1 MSIDHSS
8 ADQPSVDLP
17 SVDPSFRPA
26 ASPGVYSWWRFLY
39 NHNPFYVVSA
49 LLTLYGL
56 HVSFADGLDP
66 TQGWLLMRLLAGYA
80 LLLAAAAILIV
91 RYGKVWEDART
102 LVLLVAL
109 LTIAMSA
116 SFDRVCL
123 DNVRLGASFL
133 LAGFIF
139 SIALCE
145 LIIRGLQVRLPWS
158 YRGPCYAAMAILF
171 AYPPYLGHLS
181 LDDQERKMAWL
192 VLALPT
198 LLAVTALMLV
208 PAIRRRGT
216 DLRRNGTPW
225 PWPWYPMSW
234 FVILAIGGVLRAFSL
249 GISFEK
255 EKGFSSGLQ
264 LYAFIPLALAATLL
278 WVEGSRRR
286 NPWRSV
292 IGVGLPLAMLLFAL
306 SGYDA
311 TAAQTYYRSLLQSTV
326 GSPLQ
331 LAGWLTVVY
340 FSYLWFRRVA
350 GAEGGLLITLA
361 VLSWAGPNT
370 MSLDTLAPLQ
380 PIPAAIV
387 GLLLLGRGLWLQ
399 SSFRFALLAGYVTLG
414 ASILLHGTVFTVA
427 NGYLPWHM
435 FALAFLSLG
444 LLYRDDFAKW
454 IADVSP
460 GLLVLFAATALVLNR
475 YLFPTATPAV
485 NALLALVLAAIAA
498 LYWRRK
504 RHTANLVALA
514 ACLISSTT
522 SALEQILLHSDAL
535 MLLKGK
541 RWLALGVGCFA
552 AGLLISL
559 IKGGQVQRLIVWLKS
574 FDVRE
579 EDVEQSG

>member
-1 MSIDHSS
+1 MSVEQAPVAEPS
-8 ADQPSVDLP
+8 APAIPS
-17 SVDPSFRPA
+17 PA
-26 ASPGVYSWWRFLY
+26 LSWWQVLY
-39 NHNPFYVVSA
+39 NHNPFYVISA

-66 TQGWLLMRLLAGYA
+66 TQGWLLMRLLAGYT

-109 LTIAMSA
+109 LMIAMSA

-123 DNVRLGASFL
+123 DDSRLGAHFL
-133 LAGFIF
+133 LAGFFF

-145 LIIRGLQVRLPWS
+145 LTIRGLQVRLPWS

-198 LLAVTALMLV
+198 LLAGVTLLLV
-208 PAIRRRGT
+208 PAMRRRGV

-234 FVILAIGGVLRAFSL
+234 FVILAVGGVLRAFSL

-264 LYAFIPLALAATLL
+264 FYAFIPLLLAATLL
-278 WVEGSRRR
+278 WVEGSRPR
-286 NPWRSV
+286 NPWRSAL
-292 IGVGLPLAMLLFAL
+292 GVGLPIFMLLFAL
-306 SGYDA
+306 PGYHIS
-311 TAAQTYYRSLLQSTV
+311 AAQTYYRVMLQSTI

-331 LAGWLTVVY
+331 IAGWLTAAY
-340 FSYLWFRRVA
+340 FAYLWLRRVA
-350 GAEGGLLITLA
+350 GAEGGILVTLA

-370 MSLDTLAPLQ
+370 VSLDTLAPLQ
-380 PIPAAIV
+380 PIPAAAM
-387 GLLLLGRGLWLQ
+387 GLLLLGRGLWLN
-399 SSFRFALLAGYVTLG
+399 SSFRLALFSGYIALG
-414 ASILLHGTVFTVA
+414 ASILLHGTPFTMA
-427 NGYLPWHM
+427 GGYLPWHL
-435 FALAFLSLG
+435 FVLTFLSLG
-444 LLYRDDFAKW
+444 LVYRDEFAKW
-454 IADVSP
+454 IVEASP
-460 GLLVLFAATALVLNR
+460 GLLVICATVTLLLNR
-475 YLFPTATPAV
+475 YLFPAAAPAV
-485 NALLALVLAAIAA
+485 NAFLALLLAVIAA
-498 LYWRRK
+498 VYWRRQ
-504 RHTANLVALA
+504 RYTSNLVALA
-514 ACLISSTT
+514 ACLIAAVAL
-522 SALEQILLHSDAL
+522 ALEQLLLRSDAL

-552 AGLLISL
+552 TGLLISL
-559 IKGGQVQRLIVWLKS
+559 IKGGQVQRLLTWMKS
-574 FDVRE
+574 LDDRKENV
-579 EDVEQSG
+579 DHGG

>member
-1 MSIDHSS
+1 MSVEQAPVEQASIEQLP
-8 ADQPSVDLP
+8 APAQPS
-17 SVDPSFRPA
+17 A
-26 ASPGVYSWWRFLY
+26 AQDWWRVLY
-39 NHNPFYVVSA
+39 NHNPFYVISA

-66 TQGWLLMRLLAGYA
+66 TQGWLLMRLLVGYM

-109 LTIAMSA
+109 LMIAMSA

-123 DNVRLGASFL
+123 DDSNVGARFL

-139 SIALCE
+139 SVTLCE
-145 LIIRGLQVRLPWS
+145 LIIRGLQVPLPWT

-198 LLAVTALMLV
+198 LLAATALMLI
-208 PAIRRRGT
+208 PAVRRRGT
-216 DLRRNGTPW
+216 ELRRHSAPW

-234 FVILAIGGVLRAFSL
+234 FVILAVGGVLRAFSL

-264 LYAFIPLALAATLL
+264 FYAFIPLALAATLL
-278 WVEGSRRR
+278 WVEGSHRR
-286 NPWRSV
+286 NPWRSA
-292 IGVGLPLAMLLFAL
+292 IGVGLPIAMLFFAL
-306 SGYDA
+306 PGYHTSDV
-311 TAAQTYYRSLLQSTV
+311 QSFYRMLLQTTV

-331 LAGWLTVVY
+331 LAGWLITVY
-340 FSYLWFRRVA
+340 FVYLWLRRVA
-350 GAEGGLLITLA
+350 GAEGGLLATLA

-370 MSLDTLAPLQ
+370 VSLDTLAPLQ
-380 PIPAAIV
+380 PLPAAAV
-387 GLLLLGRGLWLQ
+387 GLLLLSRGWWLN
-399 SSFRFALLAGYVTLG
+399 SSFRLALFTGYASLG
-414 ASILLHGTVFTVA
+414 AAIMLHGTPITFA
-427 NGYLPWHM
+427 NGYLPWH
-435 FALAFLSLG
+435 FFVLTFLCLG
-444 LLYRDDFAKW
+444 LLYRDEFAKW
-454 IADVSP
+454 IAETSP
-460 GLLVLFAATALVLNR
+460 GFFVFLALVALFLNR
-475 YLFPTATPAV
+475 SLFTAATPAA
-485 NALLALVLAAIAA
+485 NALVALLLSAIAA
-498 LYWRRK
+498 CYWRRQ

-514 ACLISSTT
+514 ACLVSSTT
-522 SALEQILLHSDAL
+522 SALEQLLLRSDAL

-559 IKGGQVQRLIVWLKS
+559 IKGGQVQRLLAWLKS
-574 FDVRE
+574 FDDRE
-579 EDVEQSG
+579 ENIDHGS